1 MQSRSMHD
9 VGVCS
14 VDVHS
19 MGVHYMGMHCIDVP
33 SMGVYE
39 TKPIFSGK
47 SVTTVFDAFKK
58 KMSIFYY

>member
-1 MQSRSMHD
+1 
-9 VGVCS
+9 
-14 VDVHS
+14 
-19 MGVHYMGMHCIDVP
+19 MGVHCMGMHCIDVP